1 MRVTKPIHVHKLL
14 LYVTVMYEFRE
25 NNFYYVFSIVCK
37 LLVYVTRST
46 PKICEIYL
54 IKWIKNINWLFLP
67 GWK

>member
-54 IKWIKNINWLFLP
+54 IK
-67 GWK
+67 